1 MLPYALWNLT
11 LTRRR
16 LLVATCKRRS
26 RAQLLCLT
34 NIPCCRNCIKRYER
48 LVNFRKTAM
57 LTSFRQNPTISIRF
71 NLLQNCP
78 SVTTSEFTEA
88 YRCHPTSELRHRTS
102 EIWYPTFDIRHP
114 RFDIPLIWHPRFDIR
129 HLTSDIRD
137 STSDIR
143 HLTSEIR
150 HPTFER
156 MAVMCSAWDQGT
168 YEVRF
173 ERKQCGL
180 FFFCL
185 IILSFCI
192 IANAYYPGMLLH

>member
-1 MLPYALWNLT
+1 
-11 LTRRR
+11 
-16 LLVATCKRRS
+16 
-26 RAQLLCLT
+26 
-34 NIPCCRNCIKRYER
+34 
-48 LVNFRKTAM
+48 M
-57 LTSFRQNPTISIRF
+57 LTSFRQKPTISLRF

-78 SVTTSEFTEA
+78 SVTTCEFTEA
-88 YRCHPTSELRHRTS
+88 YRCHPTSELRQRTS

-114 RFDIPLIWHPRFDIR
+114 RFDIRLIWHPRFDIR

-137 STSDIR
+137 STSDIW
-143 HLTSEIR
+143 HPTSEIR
-150 HPTFER
+150 HPTSDIRHPRFDIR
-156 MAVMCSAWDQGT
+156 HPGAWDQGT

-180 FFFCL
+180 FWFCL

>member
-1 MLPYALWNLT
+1 
-11 LTRRR
+11 
-16 LLVATCKRRS
+16 
-26 RAQLLCLT
+26 
-34 NIPCCRNCIKRYER
+34 
-48 LVNFRKTAM
+48 M
-57 LTSFRQNPTISIRF
+57 LTSFRQKPTISIRF

-88 YRCHPTSELRHRTS
+88 YGCHPTFELGHRTC

-114 RFDIPLIWHPRFDIR
+114 RFDIRLIWYPRFDIPRHPRFDIPRHPRFDIR

-143 HLTSEIR
+143 HPTFEIR

-173 ERKQCGL
+173 ERKKCGL
-180 FFFCL
+180 FWFCL